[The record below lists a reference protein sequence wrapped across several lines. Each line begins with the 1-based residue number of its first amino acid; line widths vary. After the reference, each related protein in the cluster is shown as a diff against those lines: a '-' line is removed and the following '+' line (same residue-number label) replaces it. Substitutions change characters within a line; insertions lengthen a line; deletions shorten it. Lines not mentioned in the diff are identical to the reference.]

1 MHFLSFSF
9 PYFFSTHFQKTLY
22 VFFWHVRFRCD
33 QRATTPVP
41 GHLHV
46 SIETSDFFGTKNWE
60 FFGFSIAHFAN
71 FANFANFRGRFH
83 QLLDIK
89 RLKAKP

>member
-1 MHFLSFSF
+1 
-9 PYFFSTHFQKTLY
+9 
-22 VFFWHVRFRCD
+22 
-33 QRATTPVP
+33 VP